1 MCVSASWGAEAVSGC
16 LTQSSSSFRSF
27 NRGWISGDWKSEEPV
42 RDSGWLLTSIWSF
55 VLFGSVEEDLQ
66 VTEEKVDLVVKG
78 TESQCIFN
86 IFSNQTK
93 PNLSVRSLLLL
104 NAPTHRF
111 LDWRDISPQ
120 APGVMQYRW
129 TRPLWLNMLL
139 SNASVCCRWT
149 SADNG
154 RHRGIIMLMK
164 FASFHDRLSCF
175 HLRSRFS
182 SLFRSKR

>member
-55 VLFGSVEEDLQ
+55 VLFGSVKE

-104 NAPTHRF
+104 NAPTHPF
-111 LDWRDISPQ
+111 
-120 APGVMQYRW
+120 PGLAGYFTSGTW
-129 TRPLWLNMLL
+129 G
-139 SNASVCCRWT
+139 NAVQVNPAFVTQHAAEQCLCVLPM
-149 SADNG
+149 N
-154 RHRGIIMLMK
+154 
-164 FASFHDRLSCF
+164 F
-175 HLRSRFS
+175 SR
-182 SLFRSKR
+182 